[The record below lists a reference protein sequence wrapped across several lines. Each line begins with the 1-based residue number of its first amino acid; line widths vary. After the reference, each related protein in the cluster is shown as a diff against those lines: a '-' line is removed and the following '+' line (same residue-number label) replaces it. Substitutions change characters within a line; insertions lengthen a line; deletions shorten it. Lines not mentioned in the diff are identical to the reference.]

1 MTTYTYYQTPKGKSL
16 RVKHGFSWPAF
27 LFGPMWALVNGAWRL
42 FALLLMS
49 FLVLV
54 FIDEKFAKNSGSIA
68 VLLLMFLAYLAYM
81 IVCGKTGNSW
91 LRGLYEQR
99 GYKRVGTDA

>member
-1 MTTYTYYQTPKGKSL
+1 MTTYTYYRTPKGKSL

-27 LFGPMWALVNGAWRL
+27 FFGPIWALVKGAWRL

-49 FLVLV
+49 FLLLV
-54 FIDEKFAKNSGSIA
+54 FIDERFAKTSGSIA
-68 VLLLMFLAYLAYM
+68 VLLSMLVAYIAYM
-81 IVCGKTGNSW
+81 FVCGKNGNSW

-99 GYKRVGTDA
+99 GYKRVSTDA